1 MRIQKKDDDVD
12 DNGGFDWT
20 EMIEGMFH
28 ATTSSS
34 LLCVHDEKFIQ
45 LLSFCSR
52 SKRDDDDDEDDE
64 EEKRRKI
71 IQDEADNS
79 FSKWQCVKLF

>member
-1 MRIQKKDDDVD
+1 
-12 DNGGFDWT
+12 
-20 EMIEGMFH
+20 MFH

-52 SKRDDDDDEDDE
+52 GNRDDDDDEDDE
-64 EEKRRKI
+64 EEERRKI

>member
-1 MRIQKKDDDVD
+1 MNRDDRGDVSRYYQQ
-12 DNGGFDWT
+12 FP
-20 EMIEGMFH
+20 FK
-28 ATTSSS
+28 
-34 LLCVHDEKFIQ
+34 CVHDEKFIQ

-52 SKRDDDDDEDDE
+52 SNHDDDDDEDDE
-64 EEKRRKI
+64 EEERRKI